1 MSFARL
7 GRTIRAEFHDISPPF
22 SNFQFVDSQFPGDDY
37 SAVRRL
43 FSLAR
48 KDDLGKSVVIED
60 IEPFGAVADEIDEL
74 AAYYPSYRCD
84 GLKRLTFWG
93 MPCASEASIRELA
106 DDDLLGYAIL
116 KQDTIPDLCS
126 RWHIFESVFRK
137 YGHHHNCVPGE
148 GRFRVACGQRTFEV
162 PGVMYCQQN
171 SLNKACAQVALR
183 SLLSRIVPTQDIL
196 YRDMNAIAREIDQDF
211 KIGQGLD
218 STKIR
223 AILDYYSVLY
233 DDLDYTAPGVS
244 TDFPYSRLLY
254 SGIENGMGG
263 LLGFELAGAGAQGER
278 HIIPF
283 YGHTFNQDSWV
294 PRASLAY
301 FHVGDNTRYISSEE
315 WMGSFIGHDDNFGGN
330 YCVPRKF
337 LETHQVKYVVALR
350 PPDTA
355 YGAIYA
361 EAIGVD
367 FLYSMED
374 ELRAS
379 NNYWVQKLVHHIY
392 EQDVVLR
399 TLYMSRGDYVA
410 HLLYCRDWQGSAEE
424 KAIPL
429 AFQTRLPEHLW
440 IVEVSIPEL
449 FPANYRKLGE
459 LILDARVPTSD
470 YQSGV
475 RVELLARLPGA
486 YYINLNPAGVLAD
499 FKTIPST
506 LRSHVAVHRG
516 RPMQTKL

>member
-1 MSFARL
+1 
-7 GRTIRAEFHDISPPF
+7 
-22 SNFQFVDSQFPGDDY
+22 
-37 SAVRRL
+37 
-43 FSLAR
+43 
-48 KDDLGKSVVIED
+48 
-60 IEPFGAVADEIDEL
+60 
-74 AAYYPSYRCD
+74 
-84 GLKRLTFWG
+84 
-93 MPCASEASIRELA
+93 
-106 DDDLLGYAIL
+106 
-116 KQDTIPDLCS
+116 
-126 RWHIFESVFRK
+126 
-137 YGHHHNCVPGE
+137 
-148 GRFRVACGQRTFEV
+148 
-162 PGVMYCQQN
+162 MYCQQN

-183 SLLSRIVPTQDIL
+183 SLLSRILPAQDIL
-196 YRDMNAIAREIDQDF
+196 YRDMNVIAHQIDQNF
-211 KIGQGLD
+211 RIGQGLD

-223 AILDYYSVLY
+223 AILDHYGVLY

-315 WMGSFIGHDDNFGGN
+315 WMGSFIGHDDNFGSN

-379 NNYWVQKLVHHIY
+379 SNYWVQKLVHHIN

-399 TLYMSRGDYVA
+399 TLFMSRDDYVA
-410 HLLYCRDWQGSAEE
+410 HLRYCHDWQGSAEE
-424 KAIPL
+424 EAIPL
-429 AFQTRLPEHLW
+429 AFRTSLPDHLW

-459 LILDARVPTSD
+459 LILDARVPTSF

-486 YYINLNPAGVLAD
+486 YYINLNSAGVAAD
-499 FKTIPST
+499 FKTIPSR
-506 LRSHVAVHRG
+506 LQSHVTVHRG
-516 RPMQTKL
+516 RPNPGRP